1 MPDTPTVRIAEKATL
16 AVLKGGPEFQ
26 AWFRR
31 LQTQTRLPGALILD
45 AALVEYARARGFDEP
60 PPR

>member
-1 MPDTPTVRIAEKATL
+1 MPDTGTNRVPEKATL
-16 AVLKGGPEFQ
+16 AVLKGGPEFR

>member
-1 MPDTPTVRIAEKATL
+1 MPDAPKREPPSKPTLT
-16 AVLKGGPEFQ
+16 VLKGGPQFQ
-26 AWFRR
+26 TWFRR
-31 LQTQTRLPGALILD
+31 LQAQTRLPGALILD

>member
-1 MPDTPTVRIAEKATL
+1 MPDAPKREPSNKPTL

-26 AWFRR
+26 TWFRR

-45 AALVEYARARGFDEP
+45 AALVEYAKSRGFDVP

>member
-1 MPDTPTVRIAEKATL
+1 MPETVPQSEPPKSTL

-45 AALVEYARARGFDEP
+45 AALVEFARARGFEP
-60 PPR
+60 PPPR

>member
-1 MPDTPTVRIAEKATL
+1 MPDTTTLRTAEKATL

-45 AALVEYARARGFDEP
+45 AALVEYARTRGFEEP

>member
-1 MPDTPTVRIAEKATL
+1 MPNDPKPRPLEKATL

-31 LQTQTRLPGALILD
+31 LQDQTRLPAALILD
-45 AALVEYARARGFDEP
+45 QALVEFARYKGFDEP

>member
-1 MPDTPTVRIAEKATL
+1 MSDNPASRAPEKATL

-31 LQTQTRLPGALILD
+31 LQAQARLPGALILD
-45 AALVEYARARGFDEP
+45 AALVEYARARGFDDP

>member
-1 MPDTPTVRIAEKATL
+1 MPEIFSEQQPAKLTL

-26 AWFRR
+26 TWFRR
-31 LQTQTRLPGALILD
+31 LQMETRLPGALILD

>member
-1 MPDTPTVRIAEKATL
+1 MPEILSEQQPAKLTL

-31 LQTQTRLPGALILD
+31 LQTQSRLPGALILD
-45 AALVEYARARGFDEP
+45 AAVIEYARARGFDEP